1 MGAMGDEPGETSG
14 DDARKELGEALL
26 KDTREELGR
35 ADGKAAMLMS
45 ASGVVVSVLLAGAIA
60 GKWDPTEL
68 GHWQWLWWP
77 GAAAGAIGIVAFAA
91 AVWPR
96 DVHEEPKEK
105 LAYFGH
111 AAQYEKVGDLETA
124 LDEKALSSKK
134 DRTTDQLLTV
144 SKIVRSKFQ
153 LIRWGMGLLGVA
165 LVMCSLAVT
174 LALTL

>member
-1 MGAMGDEPGETSG
+1 MGAMGDEPKETG
-14 DDARKELGEALL
+14 ADDARRELVEALL

-35 ADGKAAMLMS
+35 ADSKAATLMS

-60 GKWDPTEL
+60 GKWNPTEL

-77 GAAAGAIGIVAFAA
+77 GAVAGAIGVVAFAA

-96 DVHEEPKEK
+96 AVHTEPKEA

-111 AAQYEKVGDLETA
+111 AAQYEKVEDLETA
-124 LDEKALSSKK
+124 LDEKVSSPKK

-144 SKIVRSKFQ
+144 SKIVRRKYQ
-153 LIRWGMGLLGVA
+153 LIRWGIGLLGGG
-165 LVMCSLAVT
+165 
-174 LALTL
+174 

>member
-96 DVHEEPKEK
+96 DVHKNRRRSSPISGTPHSMRRSGTSKRPWMRK
-105 LAYFGH
+105 PYLRRRIGRRTNCLPSARSFG
-111 AAQYEKVGDLETA
+111 V
-124 LDEKALSSKK
+124 SSN
-134 DRTTDQLLTV
+134 
-144 SKIVRSKFQ
+144 
-153 LIRWGMGLLGVA
+153 
-165 LVMCSLAVT
+165 
-174 LALTL
+174 